1 MDDSP
6 EATPGDGKPTE
17 PQLPMVISPRLDGAD
32 EATSAASAAGEEA
45 TAKPAGK
52 ADAESLSRSLRFAM
66 LAASVAAAAALGSLV
81 GSLSAS
87 GVARLWPGGAANT
100 QVAAANTSH
109 ASKAELAE
117 ITALKTSLDGAARN
131 ANGQFAKVADRLDHL
146 ERAQAEPAA
155 KIAQIAEAIDRLEK
169 KSIVASA
176 ATAAPETTGSIGNG
190 PVAVPAGAKL
200 SEKILR
206 DWIVQ
211 DVRGNHALIESRYG
225 AVFDVVAGMV
235 LPGLGKV
242 ETIKRQ
248 DGQWIVVT
256 ARGSISSAP

>member
-1 MDDSP
+1 MDDSS
-6 EATPGDGKPTE
+6 EATPGDGKPVE
-17 PQLPMVISPRLDGAD
+17 PQLPMVVSPRLDGSD
-32 EATSAASAAGEEA
+32 EASSAASAAGEEEA
-45 TAKPAGK
+45 AAPAGNPAAK
-52 ADAESLSRSLRFAM
+52 TRSLRFAL
-66 LAASVAAAAALGSLV
+66 LAASLAAAAALGSLV